1 MQHNLRS
8 VHFQFARDERY
19 HGGKLNSL
27 PDSVGEAGLPLK

>member
-19 HGGKLNSL
+19 HGKLKSL
-27 PDSVGEAGLPLK
+27 LDSVGEAGLPLK